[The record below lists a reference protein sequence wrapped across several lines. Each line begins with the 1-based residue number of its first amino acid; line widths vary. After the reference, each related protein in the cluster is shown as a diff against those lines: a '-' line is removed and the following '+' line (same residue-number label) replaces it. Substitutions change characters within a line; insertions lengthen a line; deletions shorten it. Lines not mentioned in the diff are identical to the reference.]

1 MLVYS
6 GITPH
11 SPLLLP
17 HINEDG
23 LHLFEDTVEAM
34 NHVAEEIYDAGA
46 ESLLVISDH
55 NTVHDQAFSINV
67 SEPYEFDLTEF
78 GQFSFDHA
86 FYPDLKTID
95 FAQRSL
101 RADHIPVTLTSDES
115 LNYSDAVPLYY
126 VQKLVRDIHLFPV
139 TFSGL
144 SPKHHFQFGQ
154 ALAEAIHTSPKR
166 IAVIAAGD
174 LSHRL
179 TKDSP
184 LGFHEDGAF
193 FDQRIQE
200 IVMQGNAS
208 NLLALDE
215 VRAHNAGESIFK
227 QLLIL
232 YGIMDGVKLHPTIH
246 CYEAPAGTG
255 LLTASLTL

>member
-17 HINEDG
+17 AINKDG
-23 LHLFEDTVEAM
+23 LHLFEQTVEAM
-34 NHVAEEIYDAGA
+34 ERVSEDIYACGA

-55 NTVHDQAFSINV
+55 NTVFDSAFSIHV
-67 SEPYEFDLTEF
+67 SEPYAFDLSEF
-78 GQFSFDHA
+78 GTFSFDHK

-95 FAQRSL
+95 YAQRML
-101 RADHIPVTLTSDES
+101 RADGMPITLTTDDA

-126 VQKLVRDIHLFPV
+126 VQKHLPNVQLFPI

-144 SPKHHFQFGQ
+144 SPKQHYQFGQ
-154 ALAEAIHTSPKR
+154 SLAEALHYSPKR

-174 LSHRL
+174 LSHRIS
-179 TKDSP
+179 KESP
-184 LGFHEDGAF
+184 LGFHKDGAF

-208 NLLALDE
+208 NLLAMDE
-215 VRAHNAGESIFK
+215 LVVENAGESIFK

-232 YGIMDGVKLHPTIH
+232 YGIMDGSLLHPVIH
-246 CYEAPAGTG
+246 SYEAPGHVG
-255 LLTASLTL
+255 LLTASLTR